1 MSADDLEVTAVAGGL
16 RLRLRVRPGS
26 RREGIV
32 GVHGGALKLAVSV
45 APERGKANDRVVELL
60 AERLGVSR
68 GAVTITAGTTSPDKV
83 AVVSGLGADELRRR
97 LAPAI
102 A

>member
-1 MSADDLEVTAVAGGL
+1 MSAGDLEVTEVAGRA

-45 APERGKANDRVVELL
+45 APERGKANERVVELL
-60 AERLGVSR
+60 AELLDVPR
-68 GAVTITAGTTSPDKV
+68 GAVEITAGAASPDKV
-83 AVVSGLGADELRRR
+83 VVVSGLGADELRRR
-97 LAPAI
+97 LAPAL